1 MALCAAV
8 LISSLLILGLL
19 LSISVVGATDPK
31 YAFATIYYPGG
42 KLSLSDFIG
51 IRTMYK
57 SFQKMNSV
65 ADFVVLVTEDTSEH
79 EKKQLR
85 EDGMIV
91 KSMNIV
97 NAYKQRKV
105 HADYQK
111 MMNIITLWSLTEYKR
126 VIFVD
131 YYTIFHENFD
141 SLFNCS
147 YLCLK
152 DEQPLVRAALSVFR
166 RSTRTT

>member
-1 MALCAAV
+1 M
-8 LISSLLILGLL
+8 SSLLILGLL

-31 YAFATIYYPGG
+31 YAFATIYYPGD

-97 NAYKQRKV
+97 NAYKQRKI

-111 MMNIITLWSLTEYKR
+111 MMNTLKY
-126 VIFVD
+126 
-131 YYTIFHENFD
+131 
-141 SLFNCS
+141 
-147 YLCLK
+147 
-152 DEQPLVRAALSVFR
+152 
-166 RSTRTT
+166 